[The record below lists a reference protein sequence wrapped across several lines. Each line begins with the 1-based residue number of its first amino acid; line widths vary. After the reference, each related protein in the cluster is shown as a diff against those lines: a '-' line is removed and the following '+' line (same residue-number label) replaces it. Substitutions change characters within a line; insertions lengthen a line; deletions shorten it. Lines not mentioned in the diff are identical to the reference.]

1 MIMIMIMIIIIIIII
16 IIIHIVQRSSR
27 ARLAQYI
34 CDVIHPTD
42 LMIPNSRIL
51 FM

>member
-1 MIMIMIMIIIIIIII
+1 MIMIMIMIIMIIII